1 MLRANAD
8 VIITNI
14 SKEFSDNYYLAM
26 AKRGRG
32 VSFVENVNVNS
43 ILIDDLRTNEY
54 APIMTD
60 EQRNNLINK
69 LI

>member
-1 MLRANAD
+1 MTPGEQILQL
-8 VIITNI
+8 
-14 SKEFSDNYYLAM
+14 SKNFSDKYYAAM

-32 VSFVENVNVNS
+32 VNVNIKPGVDN

-54 APIMTD
+54 APIMTNA
-60 EQRNNLINK
+60 QRNNLINK